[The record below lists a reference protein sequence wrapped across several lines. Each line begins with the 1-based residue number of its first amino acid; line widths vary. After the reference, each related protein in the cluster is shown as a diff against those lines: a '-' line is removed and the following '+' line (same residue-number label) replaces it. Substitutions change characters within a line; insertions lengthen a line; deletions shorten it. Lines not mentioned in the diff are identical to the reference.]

1 MRIAV
6 QMDPIETLYV
16 PRDTSLALMLEAQAR
31 GHEVWWLRPD
41 DLFFDRG
48 EMRALAE
55 AVEVADREGAHYRA
69 LRREIVHIE
78 YFDVYLIRQD
88 PPFDMGYVS
97 NTYLLERAAQKTLVL
112 NDPRG
117 VRNIPEK
124 LSTLQFPDLIAP
136 TFVGRNVE
144 AIHAFAKDFEQ
155 VVLKPSFLMGGEGVI
170 KLKASDG
177 DFDWRVREF
186 IRSAGRE
193 PIIVQDFIPRVME
206 GDKRVFVLD
215 GKPVGAIRRMPKGGD
230 FRANLHAGGEA
241 VAADLDD
248 RDREISA
255 RVAPLLET
263 EGILFAGLDVIDGRL
278 TEINVTSP
286 TLVRELK
293 RFSGVDVPKLFWDAV
308 DRLRSVKA
316 KGRSA

>member
-6 QMDPIETLYV
+6 QMDPIETMLV
-16 PRDTSLALMLEAQAR
+16 ERDTSLALMIEAQRR
-31 GHEVWWLRPD
+31 GYEVWWFHPD
-41 DLFFDRG
+41 NLFFDRG
-48 EMRALAE
+48 AIKCAARK
-55 AVEVADREGAHYRA
+55 VEVADKQGAHYRD
-69 LRREIVHIE
+69 LGGDTVPISH
-78 YFDVYLIRQD
+78 FDVVLIRQD

-97 NTYLLERAAQKTLVL
+97 NTYLLELAASQTRVL

-124 LSTLQFPDLIAP
+124 ISTLAYPDLIAA

-144 AIHAFAKDFEQ
+144 AIVAFSKNFDQ
-155 VVLKPSFLMGGEGVI
+155 VVLKPSFLAGGDGVI
-170 KLKASDG
+170 KLKPSEG
-177 DFDWRVREF
+177 DFEHRVRDF
-186 IRSAGRE
+186 LKSAGKE
-193 PIIVQDFIPRVME
+193 PIIAQEYLPAVMD

-215 GKPVGAIRRMPKGGD
+215 GKAVGVVRRMPRGGD

-241 VAADLDD
+241 VAGEADA
-248 RDREISA
+248 RDEAIA
-255 RVAPLLET
+255 AAVAPLLKR

-293 RFSGVDVPKLFWDAV
+293 RFSNIDIPKLFWDAV
-308 DRLRSVKA
+308 ERTS
-316 KGRSA
+316 